1 MKSTLLDLRMLGNA
15 PVKSE
20 LRSYQQHLLALQ
32 KQMDVALEAVINKD
46 FFCLFGQQN
55 SKVIIDWLNAQQY
68 QLLYTQFLGVGITTQ
83 PNLVLRLKEE

>member
-1 MKSTLLDLRMLGNA
+1 MLGNA

-55 SKVIIDWLNAQQY
+55 SKVIID
-68 QLLYTQFLGVGITTQ
+68 
-83 PNLVLRLKEE
+83 